1 MANYAIV
8 FGNYVSN
15 VIVAKSKDIAL
26 SVTNADDAIET
37 EGNPWIGWYFDNG
50 VWINPDAL
58 EADDE
63 SSTEL

>member
-37 EGNPWIGWYFDNG
+37 EGNPWIGWYRVDG
-50 VWINPDAL
+50 EWINPDAL